1 MLYFLSGLT
10 AGGVVGYVTCSLLCI
25 NRLAKQQHITR
36 VHPYDRRGG
45 HLAQFP
51 LTDCDGA
58 LVLAD
63 RRIQSDR
70 RLHNSRVMGVGS

>member
-1 MLYFLSGLT
+1 MLYFLYGLT

-25 NRLAKQQHITR
+25 NRLAKQRSMTR
-36 VHPYDRRGG
+36 VHSYDRRGR

-51 LTDCDGA
+51 LTDSDGT

-63 RRIQSDR
+63 RRMQPDR
-70 RLHNSRVMGVGS
+70 RMHNLRAEGA